1 MRYHAVMI
9 IPVAL
14 TSLVAMAHAVAKADI
29 AVMAQLTAVKAACSE
44 FGFCGT
50 TKDFCGD
57 KCQSNCVLHPK
68 PPGGSA
74 TGKTLSKVIG
84 YYEAWNAR
92 SKCHGTVPSDLP
104 ISALTHLNYAFAFID
119 PSTFELTTMDAATPV
134 SLFNDIAALK
144 DIKPSLQ
151 IYISVGGW
159 TFSDNNT
166 ATQPVF
172 GNIARSP
179 ENREKF
185 ANNALAFLNQYG
197 FDGIDIDW
205 EYPGAPDRGGHKDDT
220 KNYVEMMKTL
230 RQVFDKS
237 GRKLG
242 ITFTGPSSFWY
253 MRWFDLPGL
262 LKYADWMNLMSYDLH
277 GVGSIAQAH
286 TNLTEIKLA
295 AELLW
300 RVKVD
305 PSQVALG
312 FGFYGRAF
320 TLQDPGCT
328 DPGCPFIA
336 GADPGVCT
344 GTSGYLAHYEIQ
356 EILSKDGNVRA
367 LANGDIKVFHD
378 ETAAVK
384 YFTWNK
390 DQWISY
396 DDADTF
402 KQKVDW
408 ANTHK
413 AITGEN
419 DIKSAS
425 DIKKSE
431 EIKPLPKDA
440 ADELNGS
447 FTRKCYK
454 LPDIVD
460 LRNPQASACDP
471 GFTKVGYDRATS
483 DGKDSIAVFNYLND
497 AVLRD
502 YLDKARAQLLREIT
516 YTDAHAQGLKGI
528 LDIWLEFE
536 PAYYANAVA
545 NAHNFVVETARIINA
560 RFPTGAVDGNKAA
573 AILVTTA
580 NQLIK
585 SVYQIKFNPNE

>member
-1 MRYHAVMI
+1 
-9 IPVAL
+9 
-14 TSLVAMAHAVAKADI
+14 MAHDVAKAAT

-92 SKCHGTVPSDLP
+92 SKCHGTVSLDLP

-119 PSTFELTTMDAATPV
+119 ASTFELTTMDAATPV
-134 SLFNDIAALK
+134 SLFDDIASLK

-172 GNIARSP
+172 GNIARSL

-262 LKYADWMNLMSYDLH
+262 LKYADWMNLMSYDLY

-320 TLQDPGCT
+320 TLQDP
-328 DPGCPFIA
+328 
-336 GADPGVCT
+336 
-344 GTSGYLAHYEIQ
+344 L
-356 EILSKDGNVRA
+356 
-367 LANGDIKVFHD
+367 
-378 ETAAVK
+378 
-384 YFTWNK
+384 
-390 DQWISY
+390 
-396 DDADTF
+396 
-402 KQKVDW
+402 
-408 ANTHK
+408 K
-413 AITGEN
+413 A
-419 DIKSAS
+419 
-425 DIKKSE
+425 
-431 EIKPLPKDA
+431 
-440 ADELNGS
+440 
-447 FTRKCYK
+447 
-454 LPDIVD
+454 
-460 LRNPQASACDP
+460 
-471 GFTKVGYDRATS
+471 
-483 DGKDSIAVFNYLND
+483 SIAMFNYLND

-536 PAYYANAVA
+536 PAYYARAVT
-545 NAHNFVVETARIINA
+545 NAHNFVVEAARIINA
-560 RFPTGAVDGNKAA
+560 EFPTDRVDGNKAA